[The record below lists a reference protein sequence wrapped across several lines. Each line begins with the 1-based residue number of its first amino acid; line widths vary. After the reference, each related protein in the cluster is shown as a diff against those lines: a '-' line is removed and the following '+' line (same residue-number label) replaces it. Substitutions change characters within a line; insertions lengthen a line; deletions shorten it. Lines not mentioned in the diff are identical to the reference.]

1 MVAVGDADPA
11 VTVATLRQ
19 ALEALTR
26 LSADR
31 AGLEEALKVQS
42 VVKSRENPAAC
53 KCTC

>member
-31 AGLEEALKVQS
+31 AGLEEALKVCS
-42 VVKSRENPAAC
+42 AL
-53 KCTC
+53 